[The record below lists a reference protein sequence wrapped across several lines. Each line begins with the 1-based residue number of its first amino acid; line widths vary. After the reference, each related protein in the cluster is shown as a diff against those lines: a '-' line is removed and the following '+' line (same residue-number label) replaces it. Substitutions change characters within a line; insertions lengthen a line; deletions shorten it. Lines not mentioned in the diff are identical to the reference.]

1 MIVTDKY
8 VFFYGGICSQ
18 WYPSKFIIDGIEYN
32 CAEQYMMA
40 KKADLFKDKEHYDL
54 IMDTDD
60 PSWQKA
66 FGRAVKNFNKEE
78 WEKVAKKHVYDANYA
93 KFDQNDELC
102 IELMSY
108 GEKEIVEASPTDKI
122 WGIGLSLDN
131 KDIYDRRLWNGM
143 NWLGETIMKV
153 KNDLFNN
160 KIRKEQR
167 NEVSRSI

>member
-18 WYPSKFIIDGIEYN
+18 WYPSKFTIDGIEYN

-40 KKADLFKDKEHYDL
+40 KKAELFGDKEHYDL

-66 FGRAVKNFNKEE
+66 FGRAVKNFDKKKWEE
-78 WEKVAKKHVYDANYA
+78 VAKKHVYDANYA
-93 KFDQNDELC
+93 KFDQNIDLLAEL
-102 IELMSY
+102 ISY
-108 GEKEIVEASPTDKI
+108 GDREIVEASPTDRI
-122 WGIGLSLDN
+122 WGIGLGLNN
-131 KDIYDRRLWNGM
+131 KNIYDRRLWDGT
-143 NWLGETIMKV
+143 NWLGEVIMKV
-153 KNDLFNN
+153 RVSLLK
-160 KIRKEQR
+160 KERK